1 MLHTQFHRLSFQK
14 GNLGTKTSPTRCK
27 GQTQALNTITAFRP
41 SVVVLRSVDAALRRS
56 IPAFNKDLK
65 EVQGRLEDI
74 AYKLRIPQRK
84 PWQGMTDN
92 IAASQA
98 IAQQPDKASI
108 LTPFYTMHL
117 SLETVLHALYQ

>member
-1 MLHTQFHRLSFQK
+1 M
-14 GNLGTKTSPTRCK
+14 
-27 GQTQALNTITAFRP
+27 
-41 SVVVLRSVDAALRRS
+41 VVLRSVDAALRRS

-98 IAQQPDKASI
+98 IAQQPDKASF
-108 LTPFYTMHL
+108 LPALCTWQL
-117 SLETVLHALYQ
+117 SLDTVFYALYQ